1 MAFKLVSAGGAN
13 VEPTLIEIESTGSVA
28 VGDVLAIA
36 QAEST
41 KRRVKRAA
49 STTTI
54 YTLFGVAANNVASA
68 TGLALVIPI
77 NNAQLWE
84 ADTTAASAVNQ
95 LLCANNLDTYA
106 VLSNSN
112 TLQSTTLG
120 LFTIYALRG
129 ATTDNKVIGA
139 FTKLNYGN

>member
-1 MAFKLVSAGGAN
+1 MAFKLVSAGGVN

-28 VGDVLAIA
+28 VGDVLQIA
-36 QAEST
+36 QTEST
-41 KRRVKRAA
+41 KRRVVRG
-49 STTTI
+49 SSSTTI
-54 YTLFGVAANNVASA
+54 YTLFGVAASNVASA

-84 ADTTAASAVNQ
+84 ADTTASSNVNQ
-95 LLCANNLDTYA
+95 LLCANALSEYN

-112 TLQSTTLG
+112 TLSSTTAG

-129 ATTDNKVIGA
+129 ATTDKKVIGA